1 MTAMK
6 TRFLAAALVA
16 AFLAI
21 SALAPNAHAQT
32 ATPTAT
38 VSPTPTPTPG
48 KPPRIE
54 QHKQRD
60 FDTSAKLD
68 TAAPT
73 PLTLVATTGAVVD
86 NAVYRTVFAN
96 SFRLRGVTT
105 SIAVV
110 GSECTLTLTV
120 DGVTKNVTS
129 LVGRANAPN
138 YIYFGT
144 TGVDV
149 PAGAEVAVKTEVTG
163 TNTGLVYV
171 LDVIPSVMRQWRSA
185 SWWNERHNHST
196 TSQAACSYER
206 WCASGRQ
213 G

>member
-1 MTAMK
+1 MKAMR
-6 TRFLAAALVA
+6 TRFFAAALVA
-16 AFLAI
+16 AFLVI
-21 SALAPNAHAQT
+21 SALAPSAYAQT

-38 VSPTPTPTPG
+38 VTPTATPTPS
-48 KPPRIE
+48 KPPRVE

-68 TAAPT
+68 TAAPS
-73 PLTLVATTGAVVD
+73 PLTLVATTGSLVD
-86 NAVYRTVFAN
+86 NAVYRAVFAN

-138 YIYFGT
+138 YIYFGPN
-144 TGVDV
+144 GVDV
-149 PAGAEVAVKTEVTG
+149 PAGAEITVKTEVTG
-163 TNTGLVYV
+163 TNTGLLYV
-171 LDVIPSVMRQWRSA
+171 LDAVP
-185 SWWNERHNHST
+185 
-196 TSQAACSYER
+196 
-206 WCASGRQ
+206 
-213 G
+213 